1 VRNEKE
7 KENPEKEAMFV
18 VNSQRT
24 SKKLGKLLK
33 KYKIFNEFKM
43 LNFSYIK
50 D

>member
-24 SKKLGKLLK
+24 SKKLGKFFFYNKLGKLL
-33 KYKIFNEFKM
+33 
-43 LNFSYIK
+43 
-50 D
+50 